1 MISWCLATASCS
13 PPPDLSGLQAYDQRF
28 ARRPVPAL
36 ASQPPFEPRPVSLL
50 IHLYLWVCFFDRVY
64 YELGECRSHLNALS
78 TCALISSSSL
88 DLMLLRTS
96 AWSSSCCLMSLRRAS
111 TSWFVVSYN
120 FFDVKARPTAYGKQ
134 HTYPDGRPMKNSEY
148 SSKTEQASILFI
160 PLSTT
165 TQRIEAVNWDLHL
178 F

>member
-1 MISWCLATASCS
+1 MSCNCLLLSSAWSFRLTGIWSAICSSTCSCTCFTASLRTS
-13 PPPDLSGLQAYDQRF
+13 SRIITDT
-28 ARRPVPAL
+28 
-36 ASQPPFEPRPVSLL
+36 SLPL
-50 IHLYLWVCFFDRVY
+50 GVLLWSSLH
-64 YELGECRSHLNALS
+64 ELGECRSHLNALS

-88 DLMLLRTS
+88 DLMSLRTS
-96 AWSSSCCLMSLRRAS
+96 AWFSSCCLMSLRRAS
-111 TSWFVVSYN
+111 TSWFVVSYD
-120 FFDVKARPTAYGKQ
+120 FFNVKARQTTYGEQ